1 MMPATTSP
9 IAGGW
14 WKWRK
19 IAPAPRAAAMI
30 VTSATSTCSMSG
42 LGRDHLCPHL
52 LHRAENLADL
62 VVEEVADEQIG
73 QVALVVGV
81 SPNEGAEAESV
92 VVRADEPPHAVHS
105 GPELWAPLPE
115 LRLG

>member
-1 MMPATTSP
+1 MLSIGMTAVGNSQAETPGASFPRSDGPSMMPATTSP
-9 IAGGW
+9 ITGGW

-81 SPNEGAEAESV
+81 SPHEGAE
-92 VVRADEPPHAVHS
+92 
-105 GPELWAPLPE
+105 
-115 LRLG
+115 